1 MSRNNASKRSM
12 RLSVVDRTRWD
23 REGATAIGLALCYS
37 LSRRC
42 PRPRCS
48 EFRMGFAGE
57 WKRGG
62 EGRERRVGNV
72 ETRNA
77 EKSAGRRHIMASIT
91 GT

>member
-1 MSRNNASKRSM
+1 M
-12 RLSVVDRTRWD
+12 
-23 REGATAIGLALCYS
+23 E
-37 LSRRC
+37 SRRSNRDWTC
-42 PRPRCS
+42 ALLQSFETLPSSKMQRVPYGICRRV
-48 EFRMGFAGE
+48 ET
-57 WKRGG
+57 RGG

>member
-1 MSRNNASKRSM
+1 MDLRSVTVFRDIALVQDAAS
-12 RLSVVDRTRWD
+12 SVWD
-23 REGATAIGLALCYS
+23 LQESGN
-37 LSRRC
+37 
-42 PRPRCS
+42 
-48 EFRMGFAGE
+48 E
-57 WKRGG
+57 GG

>member
-1 MSRNNASKRSM
+1 
-12 RLSVVDRTRWD
+12 
-23 REGATAIGLALCYS
+23 
-37 LSRRC
+37 
-42 PRPRCS
+42 
-48 EFRMGFAGE
+48 MGFAGE